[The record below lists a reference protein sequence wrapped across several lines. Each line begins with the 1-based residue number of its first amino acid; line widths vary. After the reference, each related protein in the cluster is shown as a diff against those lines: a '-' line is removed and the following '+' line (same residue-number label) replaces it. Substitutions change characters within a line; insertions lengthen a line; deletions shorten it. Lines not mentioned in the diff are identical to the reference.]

1 MLSIKNMRKL
11 EKSIKT
17 IAENH
22 LRMVMINPVDS
33 FPMSNCTTLDDYVN
47 AISTDFGINC
57 KYVNGGS
64 LETPVWYKRRE
75 CGDYTIHINKDKD
88 EKELVIQL
96 ITNLM
101 EILIYDFP
109 SDVREASPY
118 TGFFE
123 IRTKDGEEL
132 PDSALFY
139 PNEEDKPECYKR
151 MDPHKF
157 IPMCLTKEEL
167 KDTLVWCMPAC
178 DIWTVDEVY
187 DFPDRIMF
195 KFTIAN
201 KEHSTRAERL
211 QELFMEISKK
221 TDVN

>member
-1 MLSIKNMRKL
+1 MLNIKKMRKL
-11 EKSIKT
+11 EKDIKK
-17 IAENH
+17 IAEDH
-22 LRMVMINPVDS
+22 LMMVIINPVDS
-33 FPMSNCTTLDDYVN
+33 LSMNNCMTLNDIVDI
-47 AISTDFGINC
+47 ISTDFGINC

-64 LETPVWYKRRE
+64 LETPVRYERRG
-75 CGDYTIHINKDKD
+75 CGNYTIYINKDKD
-88 EKELVIQL
+88 EKVLVIQL
-96 ITNLM
+96 ITNIM

-139 PNEEDKPECYKR
+139 PNEEGESECYKR

-167 KDTLVWCMPAC
+167 RDTLVWCMPNR
-178 DIWTVDEVY
+178 DNWIVDEVY
-187 DFPDRIMF
+187 DFPDRTMF
-195 KFTIAN
+195 KFTIADR
-201 KEHSTRAERL
+201 EHSTRAEQL
-211 QELFMEISKK
+211 QEIFMEISKK